1 MKTAIRRSKTIGFTL
16 IELLIVVA
24 VIAILAALLFPVFA
38 RVREGAKRA
47 SCQSNLKQIGLA
59 IHQYTQDYDE
69 KLPYSGGWEWSLQ
82 PYVKSLQM
90 YKCPSDTNK
99 TAWVS
104 YATNQIG
111 YSVSWNNPG
120 PPWTRWY
127 NAPGPVR
134 VEVVLKLAQ
143 IHNPADRIMM
153 ADNNDN
159 NATQSQTGTI
169 PIGIGTINQTATP
182 RTLFNWRERHLDTL
196 NVLFLD
202 GHVKAQ
208 QLEFIVNSAPFG

>member
-1 MKTAIRRSKTIGFTL
+1 MILEHPLSDEERAFLDR
-16 IELLIVVA
+16 VA
-24 VIAILAALLFPVFA
+24 EFS
-38 RVREGAKRA
+38 RA
-47 SCQSNLKQIGLA
+47 EVMPHA
-59 IHQYTQDYDE
+59 DDWDYDE
-69 KLPYSGGWEWSLQ
+69 KLPYSGGWEWNFQ

-99 TAWVS
+99 TSWVS

-120 PPWTRWY
+120 PPWSRCYGTGC
-127 NAPGPVR
+127 ATQ
-134 VEVVLKLAQ
+134 VVLKLAQ
-143 IHNPADRIMM
+143 IPNPADRILM

-169 PIGIGTINQTATP
+169 PIGIGTINQTTTP

-202 GHVKAQ
+202 GHVKAE
-208 QLEFIVNSAPFG
+208 QLEFIVNSAPYG